1 MTTIKSEAIPMFKVS
16 DRNGVGVRCLLEQ
29 ATLGSRIVVIR
40 NEAGT
45 TAYPDIKSVE
55 RKLAYGGYPMT
66 ERLALNYQSAFLPVY
81 VVRSQADKGQYL
93 HTRYACEL
101 FQVFPCL

>member
-1 MTTIKSEAIPMFKVS
+1 MTTIKSEVTPIFKVS
-16 DRNGVGVRCLLEQ
+16 DRNGVSVRCLLQ

-55 RKLAYGGYPMT
+55 RKLAYGGYPI
-66 ERLALNYQSAFLPVY
+66 
-81 VVRSQADKGQYL
+81 
-93 HTRYACEL
+93 
-101 FQVFPCL
+101 